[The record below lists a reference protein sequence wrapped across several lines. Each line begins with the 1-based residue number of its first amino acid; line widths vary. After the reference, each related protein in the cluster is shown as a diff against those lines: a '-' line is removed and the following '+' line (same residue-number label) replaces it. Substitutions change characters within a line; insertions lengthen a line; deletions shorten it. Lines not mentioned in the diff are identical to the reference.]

1 MPSPRRRSYSRSSS
15 RDRRRRR
22 RDSRERHSRYRHR
35 SPPRRSP
42 YRRSPRA
49 DVNQG
54 NNVYIAN
61 FPPDATETDLK
72 ELFEAYG
79 SVQDARIIKRY
90 ESEES
95 KGFGF
100 VTFVS
105 IGDAEAAIEALDRKD
120 YKGHSLRVEKAKRN
134 RPRDSRRTNGAE
146 GSRHSRRSPAG
157 RSRSR
162 SY

>member
-35 SPPRRSP
+35 SPHRSP
-42 YRRSPRA
+42 GRRSPRA
-49 DVNQG
+49 DANQG

-61 FPPDATETDLK
+61 FPRDATEADLK

-79 SVQDARIIKRY
+79 SVQNARIIKRY

-100 VTFVS
+100 VTFVNVR
-105 IGDAEAAIEALDRKD
+105 DAEAAIDALDRKD

-134 RPRDSRRTNGAE
+134 RPRDSRRTNGAD
-146 GSRHSRRSPAG
+146 RHSRRSPVG